1 MLKGTLLG
9 IGGSDEVHED
19 VFLHDAGLQARLGDR
34 APGTPTQQHLTWGA
48 VGKGLHLP
56 VGTGALEGPG
66 PASSLC
72 LSTPRTVSR
81 TQDCGTGQTP
91 PPGTTVLCL
100 PLPCPRSP
108 VTTRTKGPHL
118 SPHQVRRAPTAVP
131 TLETP
136 GGTRGSS
143 ALKSHNSAPQEPP
156 VWILQGPLCRALPAL
171 GPPYLAVEP
180 GGEAEPAKT
189 GQAVGAGGGVP
200 AGVAP
205 GPGAVE
211 AEVWGP
217 LAVGGGGGRLGVGA
231 PQSGAERTK
240 KVLRVPARAQPQWAC
255 STHQQPPLEV
265 LAGPMAPAMPRLTG
279 GGLRRRLRSCGLAPG
294 FWGLRMGPGGGGP
307 GAAPGGPGGP
317 PGGA

>member
-1 MLKGTLLG
+1 M
-9 IGGSDEVHED
+9 
-19 VFLHDAGLQARLGDR
+19 
-34 APGTPTQQHLTWGA
+34 
-48 VGKGLHLP
+48 
-56 VGTGALEGPG
+56 
-66 PASSLC
+66 
-72 LSTPRTVSR
+72 
-81 TQDCGTGQTP
+81 P

-100 PLPCPRSP
+100 SLPCPRSP

-118 SPHQVRRAPTAVP
+118 SPHQVRRAPTAAP
-131 TLETP
+131 ASETP
-136 GGTRGSS
+136 GGTKGSS
-143 ALKSHNSAPQEPP
+143 ALESHNSAPQEPP
-156 VWILQGPLCRALPAL
+156 VWILQGPSCRALPAP

-240 KVLRVPARAQPQWAC
+240 KVLRVPVGLLNPPAAPSRGACWAHG
-255 STHQQPPLEV
+255 SRH
-265 LAGPMAPAMPRLTG
+265 APAHRWWVEEETPQLWVGPRILGSQDGSWRRRPRGCSWRAWWPTR
-279 GGLRRRLRSCGLAPG
+279 GGLSGTLRRGLP
-294 FWGLRMGPGGGGP
+294 
-307 GAAPGGPGGP
+307 
-317 PGGA
+317 